1 MSNIYIL
8 YRDILDR
15 NSDLRYT
22 MPRNP
27 KGSGFME
34 IRVLRYFLEIARA
47 GNMSRAAETLHVS
60 QPALSKQMKDL
71 EQELGKKLFRR
82 GSAGLSL
89 TDEGM
94 LLRKRAEDIVDM
106 VDKTAGEFAA
116 LDDIAGGEAHIGCA
130 ESYQIRYLARTIR
143 AFKKKYPL
151 FRYHLTSGNT
161 EQVVE
166 RLDRGLIDFAVIAEP
181 PNLSKYNYLEVP
193 GVDRWGLVMPKADPL
208 ARKDCIRVGDLA
220 GLPLICSAQG
230 MKFDISRWCGEKA
243 DALNLSGTVNLAY
256 NGSVFVREG
265 LGYML
270 TFNRLVNT
278 GADSDLCFRPLEPPL
293 ETKMYV
299 IWKKYQVFSPIAG
312 LLLEE
317 LKAQRRAAEE

>member
-1 MSNIYIL
+1 
-8 YRDILDR
+8 
-15 NSDLRYT
+15 
-22 MPRNP
+22 
-27 KGSGFME
+27 ME

-47 GNMSRAAETLHVS
+47 GNMSRAAEAFHVS
-60 QPALSKQMKDL
+60 QPTLSKQMKDL

-82 GSAGLSL
+82 GSTSLSL

-94 LLRKRAEDIVDM
+94 LLRKRAEDILDM
-106 VDKTAGEFAA
+106 VDKTADEFRA
-116 LDDIAGGEAHIGCA
+116 LNDISGGEVHIGCA
-130 ESYQIRYLARTIR
+130 ESYQIKYLAQTIQV
-143 AFKKKYPL
+143 FKKKYPL

-193 GVDRWGLVMPKADPL
+193 GVDLWGLVMKKDDAL
-208 ARKDCIRVGDLA
+208 AQKKCIRVNDLM

-230 MKFDISRWCGEKA
+230 MKFDIARWCGEKV
-243 DALNLSGTVNLAY
+243 DMLNLSGTVNLAY

-270 TFNRLVNT
+270 MFNHLVDT
-278 GADSDLCFRPLEPPL
+278 GSDSDLCFRPLEPPL

-299 IWKKYQVFSPIAG
+299 IWKKYQVFSPISE
-312 LLLEE
+312 LLLDE
-317 LKAQRRAAEE
+317 LKLCFHMQKH

>member
-1 MSNIYIL
+1 
-8 YRDILDR
+8 
-15 NSDLRYT
+15 
-22 MPRNP
+22 
-27 KGSGFME
+27 ME

-47 GNMSRAAETLHVS
+47 GNMSRAAEAFHVS
-60 QPALSKQMKDL
+60 QPTLSKQMKDL

-82 GSAGLSL
+82 GSTGLSL

-94 LLRKRAEDIVDM
+94 LLRKRAEDILDM
-106 VDKTAGEFAA
+106 VDKTADEFRA
-116 LDDIAGGEAHIGCA
+116 LNDISGGEVHIGCA
-130 ESYQIRYLARTIR
+130 ESYQIKYLAQTIQV
-143 AFKKKYPL
+143 FKKKYPL

-193 GVDRWGLVMPKADPL
+193 GVDLWGLVMKKDDAL
-208 ARKDCIRVGDLA
+208 AQKKCIRVNDLM

-230 MKFDISRWCGEKA
+230 MKFDIARWCGEKV
-243 DALNLSGTVNLAY
+243 DMLNLSGTVNLAY

-270 TFNRLVNT
+270 MFNHLVDT
-278 GADSDLCFRPLEPPL
+278 GSDSDLCFRPLEPPL

-299 IWKKYQVFSPIAG
+299 IWKKYQVFSPISE
-312 LLLEE
+312 LLLDE
-317 LKAQRRAAEE
+317 LKICLHMQKH